1 MAYCHRAP
9 SFEARIPGLPTEG
22 RRSPIAD
29 APPPRPATTV
39 RWSHGCIA
47 VCAYHVDGQYLETP
61 QKTHI
66 MPSMPRRCRT
76 WTAGNRAKASAA
88 PPRPAAA
95 TTRRRYDPP
104 PLRPAAA
111 TTRRSRRRPV
121 PATGH
126 KVGGRDPVCPSGGLV
141 WAARCALNIDALC
154 TLKPAKDPHL
164 RPLRP
169 LHLDLHGGK
178 PKARCRLP
186 AACCSWSHGKLEG
199 WSGGPSRR
207 RLCASSTPPELP

>member
-9 SFEARIPGLPTEG
+9 SFEARIPKLPTEDRG
-22 RRSPIAD
+22 PRTPIAD

-66 MPSMPRRCRT
+66 Y
-76 WTAGNRAKASAA
+76 AIRAQALSHVDGGKPGQGVGGAA
-88 PPRPAAA
+88 K
-95 TTRRRYDPP
+95 TRRRHDPP

-111 TTRRSRRRPV
+111 TTRRSRPE

-169 LHLDLHGGK
+169 PHLDLHSRDQSPFSRSCSLEKASVDLHGGK
-178 PKARCRLP
+178 FLP
-186 AACCSWSHGKLEG
+186 
-199 WSGGPSRR
+199 GPTIYHNMV
-207 RLCASSTPPELP
+207 LQECIWLG

>member
-9 SFEARIPGLPTEG
+9 SFEARIPKLPTEG

-66 MPSMPRRCRT
+66 Y
-76 WTAGNRAKASAA
+76 AIRAQALSHVDGGKPGQGVGGAA
-88 PPRPAAA
+88 K
-95 TTRRRYDPP
+95 TRRRHDPP

-111 TTRRSRRRPV
+111 TTRRSRRRPE